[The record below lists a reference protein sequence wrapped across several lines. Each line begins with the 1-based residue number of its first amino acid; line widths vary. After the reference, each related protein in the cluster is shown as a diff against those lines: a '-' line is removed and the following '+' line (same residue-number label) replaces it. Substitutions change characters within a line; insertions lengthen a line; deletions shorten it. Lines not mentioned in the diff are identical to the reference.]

1 MATAGAGMG
10 WAWAAW
16 WEGAC
21 APGPQARV
29 PAVAT
34 AGAGMGSAQAAP
46 SPQARLVSWS
56 HCCESSALQP
66 LNSGPLGS
74 AALVLGFDW
83 GKFLKD
89 HSYKAAP
96 VSCFKHVSA
105 LGMRGGRAGAR
116 LLLPVHPP
124 ASLLQHWEGTG

>member
-10 WAWAAW
+10 RAQAARW
-16 WEGAC
+16 GRAC
-21 APGPQARV
+21 APGPQGR
-29 PAVAT
+29 P
-34 AGAGMGSAQAAP
+34 GSW
-46 SPQARLVSWS
+46 RG
-56 HCCESSALQP
+56 CCESSPLQP

-105 LGMRGGRAGAR
+105 LGTRGGRAGAWVR
-116 LLLPVHPP
+116 PPAHSP
-124 ASLLQHWEGTG
+124 ASLLQQREGTG